1 MQKMKILNGC
11 FAVQTYKHGKQKG
24 NVDNDICKEMNRH
37 NEKTMGDCVSC
48 LFITLIIMKGKMIM
62 DNEILE
68 MVTQCLTESR
78 LNRIMCS
85 DEEYQASKMHE
96 KVAYDKLICND
107 CNQVCHNQ
115 STGQIQAGKIP
126 KIWYFY

>member
-96 KVAYDKLICND
+96 KVAYDKLIEILNKQQKELLD
-107 CNQVCHNQ
+107 NFIAAE
-115 STGQIQAGKIP
+115 SETGANA
-126 KIWYFY
+126 

>member
-1 MQKMKILNGC
+1 
-11 FAVQTYKHGKQKG
+11 
-24 NVDNDICKEMNRH
+24 
-37 NEKTMGDCVSC
+37 
-48 LFITLIIMKGKMIM
+48 M

-96 KVAYDKLICND
+96 KVAYDKLIEILNKQQKELLD
-107 CNQVCHNQ
+107 NFIAAE
-115 STGQIQAGKIP
+115 SETGANTERLIYQQGMRDLYALLMALA
-126 KIWYFY
+126 